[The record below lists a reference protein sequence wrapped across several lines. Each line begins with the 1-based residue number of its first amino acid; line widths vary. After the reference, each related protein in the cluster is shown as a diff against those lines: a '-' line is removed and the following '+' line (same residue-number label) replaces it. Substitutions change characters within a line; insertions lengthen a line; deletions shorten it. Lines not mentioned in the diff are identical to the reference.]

1 MRINEIMSRSKI
13 EKVQGN
19 NVTVDHGDGT
29 KTVVD
34 KKKNPNALSKDD
46 KGNIKLSQNPDKKQ
60 DKTASIIKPGAKV
73 NIDANK

>member
-1 MRINEIMSRSKI
+1 MRFDEIIGRSKI

-60 DKTASIIKPGAKV
+60 KNTASIIKPGAKV
-73 NIDANK
+73 DIDAN

>member
-1 MRINEIMSRSKI
+1 MRVDEIIGRSKI

-19 NVTVDHGDGT
+19 QVTVDHGDGT

-46 KGNIKLSQNPDKKQ
+46 KGNIKLSQNPDNKN
-60 DKTASIIKPGAKV
+60 KTQASVIKPGAKV
-73 NIDANK
+73 NIDAN

>member
-1 MRINEIMSRSKI
+1 MRFDEIANRSKI

-73 NIDANK
+73 NIDAN